1 MEIRWTPLPDPRLDG
16 GNCCLKDGQVYG
28 RTHAQPASHESFSAV
43 KELAANLGNLLQDV
57 QVFGENMQV
66 GIWNWNVLPQ
76 IWAGLMALDS
86 DL

>member
-1 MEIRWTPLPDPRLDG
+1 MFSSWNPLDTSWPSSRLDG

-66 GIWNWNVLPQ
+66 GIWN
-76 IWAGLMALDS
+76 
-86 DL
+86 